1 MNISDKNFIRL
12 ATEGYPL
19 ELKHAKEEFFELF
32 ATFVNE
38 SNENNFFG
46 EVTKTGVAMHAGMR
60 TQICVMK
67 HNDDKVAIYSDI
79 QDNEYSLSSEFT
91 VDEEYRLLGLA
102 SLGILYF
109 CDLYAVG
116 TGQTVHFSSDEES
129 EQKIENPPENNNIKY
144 NAWPV

>member
-12 ATEGYPL
+12 TTEGYPL
-19 ELKHAKEEFFELF
+19 ELRHAKEEFFELF

-46 EVTKTGVAMHAGMR
+46 EVTKDGVAMHAGMR
-60 TQICVMK
+60 TQICVMT
-67 HNDDKVAIYSDI
+67 HSDEKVAIRSDI
-79 QDNEYSLSSEFT
+79 EDNEYSSSSEFT
-91 VDEEYRLLGLA
+91 VDEEFRLLGLA
-102 SLGILYF
+102 ALGILYF

-116 TGQTVHFSSDEES
+116 TGQTVHFSNGEES
-129 EQKIENPPENNNIKY
+129 EKKIERPPGNNNTKY